1 MELKKIKDKN
11 IITVVEEGSIAEELD
26 IRPGDVLVSVNSEKI
41 EDIIEYKYLTADD
54 YVELEIINSD
64 NETVIYEIE
73 KEIDEDIGI
82 DFENPIID
90 SVKTCRNNC
99 VFCFV
104 DQLPKNMR
112 ETLYIKDDDSRL
124 SFLQG
129 NFITMTNMFD
139 KEIDKMIKYKIS
151 PVNISVHTTN
161 SDLRIKMLGNR
172 FAGDIL
178 EKMKKLR
185 DADIAMNAQ
194 VVLVRGLNDE
204 EELDKTINDLSEL
217 YPQLSSMAIVP
228 LGVTKHR
235 EGLEKL
241 QLFDKESSIRVID
254 QVHRIQKKLFDRSG
268 TRFVF
273 LSDEFYIMAERDIP
287 PYEHYE
293 QFIQLENGVG
303 LIAKLK
309 AEFEDYLGQVDTS
322 DIFHPEAGRIPHRKI
337 SIATGVSAYGFIKQ
351 LSSQLMDRFSNL
363 DINVYKIDNDFFGN
377 TITVSGLITASDI
390 IAQLKNEDLGESLIL
405 PRSMMKQDED
415 IFLDDL
421 TPDDLQRSLSVPVI
435 IADTDGKSFIEAVLK
450 GNGHDLLVENQH

>member
-11 IITVVEEGSIAEELD
+11 IITIVEEGSIAQELD

-104 DQLPKNMR
+104 DQLPKDMR

-178 EKMKKLR
+178 QKMKRLKA
-185 DADIAMNAQ
+185 ADITMNAQ
-194 VVLVRGLNDE
+194 VVLVRGMNDE
-204 EELDKTINDLSEL
+204 EELEKTVSDLAKL

-228 LGVTKHR
+228 VGITKYRENLETLQLFNKTSSTGVINQIHKIQER
-235 EGLEKL
+235 LLEKL
-241 QLFDKESSIRVID
+241 N
-254 QVHRIQKKLFDRSG
+254 

-273 LSDEFYIMAERDIP
+273 LSDEFYIMADQPIP
-287 PYEHYE
+287 AYEHYE
-293 QFIQLENGVG
+293 DFIQLENGVG

-309 AEFEDYLGQVDTS
+309 SEFEDYLKNLDPS
-322 DIFHPEAGRIPHRKI
+322 KISFIKDENKKMRKI
-337 SIATGVSAYGFIKQ
+337 SIVTGASAYLFIKH
-351 LSSQLMDRFSNL
+351 LSNELMQRFENL
-363 DINVYKIDNDFFGN
+363 EINVYKIKNDFFGN

-390 IAQLKNEDLGESLIL
+390 ITQLKNIDLGEGLIIS
-405 PRSMMKQDED
+405 RSMIKQDEE
-415 IFLDDL
+415 IFLDNL
-421 TPDDLQRSLSVPVI
+421 TPEDLQNALGIQVI
-435 IADTDGKSFIEAVLK
+435 IADTDGKSFVNAALNI
-450 GNGHDLLVENQH
+450 

>member
-26 IRPGDVLVSVNSEKI
+26 IRPGDVLISVNSEKI
-41 EDIIEYKYLTADD
+41 EDIIEYKYLTADE

-73 KEIDEDIGI
+73 KDIDEDIGI

-90 SVKTCRNNC
+90 SVKTCRNKC

-104 DQLPKNMR
+104 DQLPNNMR

-161 SDLRIKMLGNR
+161 RDLRIKMLGNR

-185 DADIAMNAQ
+185 DADITMNAQ
-194 VVLVRGLNDE
+194 VVLVKGLNDE
-204 EELDKTINDLSEL
+204 EELKKTVRDLSDL

-228 LGVTKHR
+228 LGITRHR

-241 QLFDKESSIRVID
+241 ELFDKQSSGRVID
-254 QVHRIQKKLFDRSG
+254 QIGSIQKELLERLG

-273 LSDEFYIMAERDIP
+273 LSDEFYVMAEREIP
-287 PYEHYE
+287 SSEYYE

-309 AEFEDYLGQVDTS
+309 AEFDDYLKKMDTS
-322 DIFHPEAGRIPHRKI
+322 DIFSAKADNTVSRKI

-351 LSSQLMDRFSNL
+351 LSSQLMERFENL
-363 DINVYKIDNDFFGN
+363 EINVYKINNDFFGN

-390 IAQLKNEDLGESLIL
+390 IAQLKNKDLGECLIL

-421 TPDDLQRSLSVPVI
+421 TPNDVESSLGLPVI
-435 IADTDGKSFIEAVLK
+435 IADTDGKSFIDAVLK
-450 GNGHDLLVENQH
+450 